1 MNRINIKRLGGL
13 GDVVMV
19 LSIAKFL
26 FNRGYTID
34 FTTGGHLTSFL
45 KSQNYIDTVNEVNNN
60 DHVIDFEGIEHDV
73 RFCDEWM

>member
-34 FTTGGHLTSFL
+34 FTTGGHFSSYP
-45 KSQNYIDTVNEVNNN
+45 KCSYISSTQILAAINE
-60 DHVIDFEGIEHDV
+60 FKQY
-73 RFCDEWM
+73 